1 MKRLSLPLALF
12 LAVIGMGTY
21 AVYAASVNL
30 SISITS
36 PPSSAITLTPASP
49 FTGSGTSFTAPGP
62 VAAGVTVGTFTVAPV
77 GWQGALA
84 LTGTNAGNF
93 TLSGNNLVTAVQ
105 LPSGSSD
112 AITVTATP

>member
-1 MKRLSLPLALF
+1 MKRLALI

-21 AVYAASVNL
+21 AAYAASVNL

-36 PPSSAITLTPASP
+36 PPSSAITLTPAAP

-62 VAAGVTVGTFTVAPV
+62 VAAGVTVGTFSVAPV

-84 LTGTNAGNF
+84 LTGTNAANF
-93 TLSGNNLVTAVQ
+93 TLSGSNLVTAVQ
-105 LPSGSSD
+105 LPAGSSD